1 MPTPAQPKIYHIL
14 HVDRLRSIASDGRLW
29 CDGTMAQRDRAAGT
43 VIGSS
48 DIKQRR
54 LEELTLASHPDL
66 HVGECVPF
74 YFCPR
79 SVMLYVIFKG
89 NHPELVYRDGQ
100 TPIVHLE
107 ADLHQTVAWA
117 GAQERRRWAFTSSNA
132 GSYHFDDYSNLTKL
146 DELDWDAIEASSW
159 AGRQDGKQAEFLIEY
174 AFPWELIARIGV
186 YSQGIRD
193 QVFQAIQ
200 IRKDHPPV
208 EIKRDWYY

>member
-14 HVDRLRSIASDGRLW
+14 HVDRLRSIASDGHLW
-29 CDGTMAQRDRAAGT
+29 CDSTMAQHDRAAGT
-43 VIGSS
+43 VIGLS

-89 NHPELVYRDGQ
+89 NRPELVYRDGQ

-117 GAQERRRWAFTSSNA
+117 EAQERRRWAFTSSNA

-159 AGRQDGKQAEFLIEY
+159 AGRQDGKQAEFLIEC

-193 QVFQAIQ
+193 QVLQAIR
-200 IRKDHPPV
+200 IRKDYPPV